1 MSTEPPPSQDPKRLF
16 LFMVL
21 SLALITGTN
30 FLLSRFGLLPEPEP
44 EPPQDARARQVAQA
58 GEEPGAADEDQDP
71 DADAPAAE
79 DGPEDQAGEVAEADA
94 DPADPAE
101 GSGTAPEPEGPS
113 VALADPDRLVL
124 GSIEDQGPG
133 GYHLQV
139 HASQGGASLVR
150 VRSSRHS
157 AEFEGIKPEQRR
169 PMTLVQS
176 VAPGHRPLALQAL
189 GEDEEGLLRPVGDLD
204 RRPWQVVVGETPLDD
219 LDEEA
224 RAQADPVE
232 VLRDA
237 QGDEVGQR
245 IRFRATLDEPADLP
259 PVEITKTFTLRKGA
273 DAVELDLDFRLPGGA
288 DEPRDLVY
296 RLDGP
301 SGIPIEGEWYTH
313 TFRNA
318 YFGKGGEGEAP
329 EVWTYSSLDVAKD
342 QDEYVNTERPTA
354 FAGVENQYFAT
365 FLKPEA
371 PTKQVAEAVMAVVD
385 ADERDLKKA
394 DVAVDLI
401 SEPVAVEPGPGAT
414 HSYALFAG
422 PKTDEALT
430 PYGAEGLA
438 IYRQVGRVPIIGW
451 LFDILWAIVD
461 PIVALISVYAIGPL
475 LAGIYGL
482 TARVSGW
489 FGGTRG
495 SYGVAI
501 ILLTVVVRL
510 VLFPLS
516 RKQAASAKKMQELQ
530 PQMMELRKKY
540 GSDDPDPQKRQEA
553 QQRVA
558 QETFALYRKHGV
570 NPLGGCLPVFVQ
582 IPIFMTLWRVLN
594 VSVSLRQAPF
604 LWIENLAAPDMLVK
618 LPFTLPLLGPYF
630 NLLPLGVIGLFLLQ
644 MKLFTP
650 PATSPEQEAQQRI
663 MKFMMVFMMLMF
675 YRVPAGLALY
685 FITSSM
691 WAIGERLLLPKVS
704 PSSPPVGGDDGGNGK
719 GRGPSDPDSG
729 PNGGGPGGGWLS
741 RKLDALMKEAAKANE
756 TTYRRE
762 DLDRPRRDLDR
773 GAEREGDRDR
783 PGKRKSK
790 PGKRR

>member
-30 FLLSRFGLLPEPEP
+30 FLLARFGLLPEPEP
-44 EPPQDARARQVAQA
+44 PQDAQARQVAQA
-58 GEEPGAADEDQDP
+58 SEEPVDP
-71 DADAPAAE
+71 DAEADPDAPATGDREGDPAE
-79 DGPEDQAGEVAEADA
+79 EVVQADNADA
-94 DPADPAE
+94 DPEE
-101 GSGTAPEPEGPS
+101 GPEVAPEAEGPS
-113 VALADPDRLVL
+113 VALVDTDRLVL
-124 GSIEDQGPG
+124 GSVEDQGPG

-139 HASQGGASLVR
+139 FASQGGASLVQ
-150 VRSSRHS
+150 VRSALHN
-157 AEFEGIKPEQRR
+157 AEYEDIKPQRRR
-169 PMTLVQS
+169 PMILVQS
-176 VAPGHRPLALQAL
+176 VAPEHRPLAIQVL
-189 GEDEEGLLRPVGDLD
+189 GEDEDGLLRPVGGLD
-204 RRPWQVVVGETPLDD
+204 RRPWQVVVGGTPLEAP
-219 LDEEA
+219 DEEA
-224 RAQADPVE
+224 RSLADPVE
-232 VLRDA
+232 ILRDE
-237 QGDEVGQR
+237 QGNEVGQR
-245 IRFRATLDEPADLP
+245 IRFRTTLDEPGELP

-273 DAVELDLDFRLPGGA
+273 DAVELALDFRLPDGA

-296 RLDGP
+296 RIDGP

-318 YFGKGGEGEAP
+318 YFGKGGEGKAP

-342 QDEYVNTERPTA
+342 PDEYVNTELPTA

-365 FLKPEA
+365 FLKPED
-371 PTKQVAEAVMAVVD
+371 PTRQVAEAVMAVVD
-385 ADERDLKKA
+385 ADDRELKKA

-401 SEPVAVEPGPGAT
+401 SEPVAVEPGSEAT
-414 HSYALFAG
+414 HSYTLFAG
-422 PKTDEALT
+422 PKTEDALA

-461 PIVALISVYAIGPL
+461 PIVALLSVYIIGPL
-475 LAGIYGL
+475 LAGIYGM
-482 TARVSGW
+482 TATIAGW

-510 VLFPLS
+510 ALFPLS

-530 PQMMELRKKY
+530 PQMVELRKKY
-540 GSDDPDPQKRQEA
+540 GTDDPDPQKRQEA

-558 QETFALYRKHGV
+558 QETFALYRRHGV

-704 PSSPPVGGDDGGNGK
+704 PASPPVGGDDDKGK
-719 GRGPSDPDSG
+719 GRGPSGPDSG
-729 PNGGGPGGGWLS
+729 PNGGGGPGGGWLS
-741 RKLDALMKEAAKANE
+741 RKLDELMKEASKANE

-762 DLDRPRRDLDR
+762 ELDRRRRELERGPEREEDRPR
-773 GAEREGDRDR
+773 
-783 PGKRKSK
+783 PGKKKSK